1 MARASL
7 LPPGSFPWLVAHEV
21 RQTMRGMRARTRTRT
36 RWLGYALLAGYVAIG
51 CFIGWGLSDVPFSYS
66 PLAGTI
72 ILAVTVGMFAFMVAQ
87 AVLGSQHTLYE
98 AGDLDLLLSAPMPER
113 TVLAAKLTGIAGA
126 IVTTY
131 LVLLLPILVP
141 VALLGHPALFGAVG
155 LLLALALVAACAGL
169 AITLAVAKL
178 VGPRA
183 ARTVG
188 QVTAALLGG
197 ALFLFGQYTSNGPR
211 SGRAAI
217 FDWLRHRHLGES
229 GIGAL
234 PGKAAFGDPLA
245 ILLLCGGGVALFV
258 ATGIAF
264 ERWFLTSYQ
273 MASVRLSRAAPTGKA
288 IGREFRSGLFAT
300 IFAKEVRLLL
310 RDPALAFQVVLRIV
324 YLAPLLFLAF
334 GRHNAVPVAP
344 TLAFA
349 SVLVIGQLAG
359 SFAWLAISAEDTPDL
374 LTVAPVD
381 KGEVSRAK
389 LAAALAMAAPLGV
402 ILPIAVATQ
411 TILGAVVTLAMTALA
426 GVAAGYIELKLA
438 KPMPRKSFN
447 QRRGGG
453 AVAAILSM
461 LATVVFGGVAA
472 GTVYLLG

>member
-7 LPPGSFPWLVAHEV
+7 LPPGSFAWLVAHEI
-21 RQTMRGMRARTRTRT
+21 RQTMRGMRTRTRTRT
-36 RWLGYALLAGYVAIG
+36 RWLGYGLLAGYVMLG
-51 CFIGWGLSDVPFSYS
+51 CFVGWAVRAVPFSYA

-72 ILAVTVGMFAFMVAQ
+72 ILAVAIGMFAFMVAQ

-131 LVLLLPILVP
+131 LVLVLPMLVP
-141 VALLGHPALFGAVG
+141 IAVLGHPALLGAVG
-155 LLLALALVAACAGL
+155 LLLALALVAACTGL
-169 AITLAVAKL
+169 AITLALAKL
-178 VGPRA
+178 AGPRA

-188 QVTAALLGG
+188 QVAAALLGG

-234 PGKAAFGDPLA
+234 PGRAAFGDPLA
-245 ILLLCGGGVALFV
+245 ILLLCGGGIALFV
-258 ATGIAF
+258 LTGIAF

-288 IGREFRSGLFAT
+288 IGRAFRTGLFAT
-300 IFAKEVRLLL
+300 IFAKEVRLLV
-310 RDPALAFQVVLRIV
+310 RDPALAFQLVLRIV

-334 GRHNAVPVAP
+334 GRRNPLPIAP
-344 TLAFA
+344 GLAFA
-349 SVLVIGQLAG
+349 SVIAIGQLAG

-381 KGEVSRAK
+381 KRAVDRAK
-389 LAAALAMAAPLGV
+389 LVAALAMAAPLGV

-411 TILGAVVTLAMTALA
+411 TILGALVTLAMTAMA

-447 QRRGGG
+447 QRRGGS

-461 LATVVFGGVAA
+461 LATLVFGGIAA
-472 GTVYLLG
+472 GATYLLG

>member
-1 MARASL
+1 MARTSL
-7 LPPGSFPWLVAHEV
+7 LPPGSFPWLVAHEI
-21 RQTMRGMRARTRTRT
+21 RQTLRGMRARTRTRT

-51 CFIGWGLSDVPFSYS
+51 CFAGWGLSFVPIRFSG
-66 PLAGTI
+66 LASTI
-72 ILAVTVGMFAFMVAQ
+72 ILAVSIGAFAFMVAQ

-126 IVTTY
+126 IVATY
-131 LVLLLPILVP
+131 MILLLPMLVP
-141 VALLGHPALFGAVG
+141 IAVLGHPALLGAVG
-155 LLLALALVAACAGL
+155 LLLALALVAACLGL
-169 AITLAVAKL
+169 AITLALAKL
-178 VGPRA
+178 AGPRA

-188 QVTAALLGG
+188 QIAAAVLGG

-245 ILLLCGGGVALFV
+245 ILLLCGGALLVFA
-258 ATGIAF
+258 ATGFAF
-264 ERWFLTSYQ
+264 QRWFLTSYQ

-288 IGREFRSGLFAT
+288 IGRTFRTGLFAT
-300 IFAKEVRLLL
+300 IVAKEVRLLL
-310 RDPALAFQVVLRIV
+310 RDPALAFQIVLRVV
-324 YLAPLLFLAF
+324 YLAPLLFLAL
-334 GRHNAVPVAP
+334 GRNNAVPVAP

-349 SVLVIGQLAG
+349 SVVVIGQLAG

-381 KGEVSRAK
+381 KRDVDRAK

-402 ILPIAVATQ
+402 ILPLAVATE
-411 TILGAVVTLAMTALA
+411 TPVGGLVTLALTAAA
-426 GVAAGYIELKLA
+426 GVAAGYIELRLA

-453 AVAAILSM
+453 AVAGILAM
-461 LATVVFGGVAA
+461 LVTVVFGGLAA
-472 GTVYLLG
+472 GAVYLLG